1 MTDEL
6 QDLENLQ
13 LHPGWQRVVEQGRK
27 EIDARL
33 ATALENAA
41 NERDDPMALNLIR
54 QCVAVKKA
62 LDAFIAWPESR
73 AKVLRKQAQEQEIA
87 GRLTGSRRGPL

>member
-1 MTDEL
+1 MTTEL
-6 QDLENLQ
+6 QDLENLL

-33 ATALENAA
+33 STALENAA
-41 NERDDPMALNLIR
+41 NEREDTMALNLIR

-62 LDAFIAWPESR
+62 LDAFIGWPALRLKALES
-73 AKVLRKQAQEQEIA
+73 QAQLQS
-87 GRLTGSRRGPL
+87 TTTHTMSRRGTL

>member
-1 MTDEL
+1 MTTEL
-6 QDLENLQ
+6 QDLENLL
-13 LHPGWQRVVEQGRK
+13 LHPGWHRVVEQGRK

-62 LDAFIAWPESR
+62 LDAFIGWPMMR
-73 AKVLRKQAQEQEIA
+73 AKTLEHAAQLQATTTQPV
-87 GRLTGSRRGPL
+87 SRRGTL

>member
-1 MTDEL
+1 MTSEL
-6 QDLENLQ
+6 QDLENLL
-13 LHPGWQRVVEQGRK
+13 LHPGWQRVVDYGRK
-27 EIDARL
+27 DIEARL

-62 LDAFIAWPESR
+62 LDAFIGWPALRVKALES
-73 AKVLRKQAQEQEIA
+73 QAQ
-87 GRLTGSRRGPL
+87 LHSTTTHSLSRRGTL

>member
-1 MTDEL
+1 
-6 QDLENLQ
+6 
-13 LHPGWQRVVEQGRK
+13 VEQGRK

-73 AKVLRKQAQEQEIA
+73 VKALRAREDSVTWSNSTQPF
-87 GRLTGSRRGPL
+87 SRRGPL